1 MNTSTALRPDL
12 VATIQ
17 ASPEV
22 AAEFERGIDFL
33 LGQGEDAAA
42 VLLIRHLIA
51 GGWNVDALQQ
61 RLDILTF
68 AVPPSG
74 GRGEPVLYLDFDG
87 VLHPYEDEDR
97 LFEIPVRTLFTYEPL
112 LEAQL
117 APHPS
122 VKIVLSTSWAKNKS
136 GSGAWV
142 YLKPGLQQRVV
153 GATWD
158 QGTRS
163 YRVPVEERERR
174 LSRYEQI
181 AADVAWRKP
190 SAWFALDDSVTAWP
204 EDQYHHLGKCQATVG
219 FNDPHVQAALQA
231 WLETL

>member
-1 MNTSTALRPDL
+1 MNTAPTLHPDL
-12 VATIQ
+12 VANIQ
-17 ASPEV
+17 ASPEA
-22 AAEFERGIDFL
+22 AAEFEHGIDFL
-33 LGQGEDAAA
+33 LGQGEDEAAI
-42 VLLIRHLIA
+42 LLIRHLIA
-51 GGWNVDALQQ
+51 AGWNVDALQQ

-68 AVPPSG
+68 AVPPAG

-87 VLHPYEDEDR
+87 VLHAYEDEDR
-97 LFEIPVRTLFTYEPL
+97 LFEIPVRTLFLYEPL

-117 APHPS
+117 APYPQ

-136 GSGAWV
+136 GSGALF

-158 QGTRS
+158 QTTRS
-163 YRVPVEERERR
+163 YRVPAQDRERR

-190 SAWFALDDSVTAWP
+190 RTWFALDDSVKAWP
-204 EDQYHHLGKCQATVG
+204 EDQYHHLGKCRATVG
-219 FNDPHVQAALQA
+219 FNDPSVQETLHA
-231 WLETL
+231 WLESL